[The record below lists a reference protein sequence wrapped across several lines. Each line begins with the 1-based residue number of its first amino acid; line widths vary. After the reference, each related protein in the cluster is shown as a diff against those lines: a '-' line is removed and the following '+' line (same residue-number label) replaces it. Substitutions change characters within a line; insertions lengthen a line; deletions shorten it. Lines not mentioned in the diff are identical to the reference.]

1 MLGSPSVT
9 LDLTRGINSSATT
22 CLRAVNKPH
31 NDTHGVHLPYS
42 WPRQKVWRLGRSW
55 NVLTFCCFDYLQ
67 WELRRALKMEKQ
79 VTALCP
85 RQGKHTEK
93 SRTNPWVPIF
103 FFLLIFQKKLLLLL
117 VFVAVVL
124 GPAAEAVDNFPT
136 LFWIFFKLFPCV
148 CALIGRGRR
157 PIRTQPP
164 RRWEWCHRSGI
175 RFNQC
180 HFFHLQAVRDALHRS
195 RALLELCHCHVQP
208 DHQPLISTVCPDRSE
223 KAHFRFT
230 NSNTKIILTLNKDN
244 KDDLNKRYF
253 RYIWDVRHCNEGIL
267 WGQSRKRK

>member
-1 MLGSPSVT
+1 MFKGLIQIRPQLRVFTVFAIMLGSPSVT

-42 WPRQKVWRLGRSW
+42 WPRQKVRRLGRSW

-103 FFLLIFQKKLLLLL
+103 FFSFNFLKKIIIIT
-117 VFVAVVL
+117 
-124 GPAAEAVDNFPT
+124 G
-136 LFWIFFKLFPCV
+136 IR
-148 CALIGRGRR
+148 RGRA
-157 PIRTQPP
+157 RTCCWSCGQL
-164 RRWEWCHRSGI
+164 SDT
-175 RFNQC
+175 F
-180 HFFHLQAVRDALHRS
+180 
-195 RALLELCHCHVQP
+195 
-208 DHQPLISTVCPDRSE
+208 
-223 KAHFRFT
+223 
-230 NSNTKIILTLNKDN
+230 LN
-244 KDDLNKRYF
+244 LF
-253 RYIWDVRHCNEGIL
+253 
-267 WGQSRKRK
+267 